1 VVEASVI
8 EGQRER
14 VLPVDPGAHRVG
26 RLAVGEVLGKLED
39 RHQRKAPGS
48 LGRSPANREQVRQRT
63 ILHQGLQRI
72 AHPQIRVPRRE
83 RSPRDARRLLGH
95 RSKRCGAQ

>member
-1 VVEASVI
+1 VVEAVVV
-8 EGQRER
+8 ERQRER
-14 VLPVDPGAHRVG
+14 VLPVDPRAHRVG
-26 RLAVGEVLGKLED
+26 CSSVGQVLGELHHRDECQPP
-39 RHQRKAPGS
+39 RS
-48 LGRSPANREQVRQRT
+48 LGRSSPSGEQVRQRT

-83 RSPRDARRLLGH
+83 RSLRDARRLLGH